1 MLKTNKTRLRFT
13 FDFLLVN
20 LLFTFAF
27 LLLTFAFLLLTWLMP
42 GKLIIFSA
50 PSGAG
55 KTTIVR
61 HLLSQNLG
69 LEFSISAT
77 SRAMRHTEANGKD
90 YYFLSAE
97 EFKAKIDNN
106 EFLEWEE
113 VYAGTFYGTLKSE
126 VERIRN
132 NGKHVIFDVDVV
144 GGCNIK
150 KYYGNE
156 ALAVF
161 VQPPSVEELRNRLIS
176 RSTDAPEVIEK
187 RVAKA
192 EYELTFADQFDVI
205 ITNDEL
211 EKALV
216 QAEQVIREFTNQ
228 AAGC

>member
-1 MLKTNKTRLRFT
+1 
-13 FDFLLVN
+13 
-20 LLFTFAF
+20 
-27 LLLTFAFLLLTWLMP
+27 MP

-61 HLLSQNLG
+61 HLLNQNLN

-77 SRAMRHTEANGKD
+77 SRGMRHTETNGKD
-90 YYFLSAE
+90 YYFLSPE
-97 EFKAKIDNN
+97 EFKAKIQND

-126 VERIRN
+126 VDRIRN
-132 NGKHVIFDVDVV
+132 NGQNVIFDVDVV

-150 KYYGNE
+150 KYYGDE
-156 ALAVF
+156 ALAIF
-161 VQPPSVEELRNRLIS
+161 VQPPSVEELRNRLVS

-192 EYELTFADQFDVI
+192 EYELTFADKFDVV
-205 ITNDEL
+205 ITNDQL
-211 EKALV
+211 ENALV
-216 QAEQVIREFTNQ
+216 QAERVIREFIALP
-228 AAGC
+228 AAES